1 MLLNE
6 ACLIS
11 DMIDEIQPAS
21 ILDCGSGSRVD
32 RNIIQPHIAATFAG
46 HNVIWSDVRPIP
58 NQIQCDYADGEAL
71 AEKVPTVDLVTA
83 LSLLE
88 HVEDVEKT
96 IDNLV
101 RITSKHLM
109 LSVPKHYPWHG
120 CPIDNAF
127 RPSAEELAA
136 KLTARGMTVIR
147 AVESPPEQFGN
158 VSAACASI
166 VLAKK
171 E

>member
-1 MLLNE
+1 MLLYE
-6 ACLIS
+6 ACIIS
-11 DMIDEIQPAS
+11 EMIDEISPLL
-21 ILDCGSGSRVD
+21 ILDCGSGSRAD
-32 RNIIQPHIAATFAG
+32 RNIVQPHIAATFAG
-46 HNVIWSDVRPIP
+46 YAVIWTDARAIP
-58 NQIQCDYADGEAL
+58 GQIQCDYTDAEQVNAL
-71 AEKVPTVDLVTA
+71 PPADLVTA
-83 LSLLE
+83 CSILE
-88 HVEDVEKT
+88 HVTDIEKT
-96 IDNLV
+96 LDNLV
-101 RITSKHLM
+101 SITTKYL
-109 LSVPKHYPWHG
+109 LIAVPKHYPWHG